1 MISTK
6 HTDKIDELIFK
17 LNGAAMA
24 VLNELGHGLRE
35 KTYER
40 ALCVELDYLGIGYD
54 QQKVY
59 PVLYRGVK
67 VDEYIP
73 DLEVEDM
80 LLLDTKVVLKIGD
93 NEIGQMLNF
102 LKVTGKEVGLIQN
115 FKYPKLG
122 WRVVRLGETVNRKDE
137 VNR

>member
-1 MISTK
+1 MNE
-6 HTDKIDELIFK
+6 DEIDQLIFR

-40 ALCVELDYLGIGYD
+40 ALCVELDHLGISYT
-54 QQKVY
+54 QQKHY

-67 VDEYIP
+67 VDDYIP
-73 DLEVEDM
+73 DLEVEETI
-80 LLLDTKVVLKIGD
+80 LLDTKVIAKLGE

-102 LKVTGKEVGLIQN
+102 LNISRRPRGLIQN
-115 FKYPKLG
+115 FKNPKLE
-122 WRVVRLGETVNRKDE
+122 WRVVHPNK
-137 VNR
+137 N